1 MIKLPAD
8 IHSCAMLN
16 QISYKVHS
24 YVHMNCERERE
35 TERPRDR
42 ERYRD
47 RERQTES
54 VQLVK
59 IPTNTLRKVAF

>member
-24 YVHMNCERERE
+24 YVHMNCVRERQKDRE
-35 TERPRDR
+35 TEGDTETERDR
-42 ERYRD
+42 E
-47 RERQTES
+47 T